1 MARRSAKSARTFL
14 IYTAESVFE
23 VAASTLAKAMK
34 QSGIDD
40 AKTPIVAAIEAH
52 CIPAAALSSRG
63 PTIAAIVIR
72 NPYYQ
77 GDGSAK

>member
-1 MARRSAKSARTFL
+1 MARSTHQSARTFL
-14 IYTAESVFE
+14 IYTAESVCE
-23 VAASTLAKAMK
+23 VEAHTLAKAIK
-34 QSGIDD
+34 GSGIDD

-52 CIPAAALSSRG
+52 CLPAAALLGRG

-77 GDGSAK
+77 RDAK